1 MRNSEN
7 KRLQNIRHWTVFFM
21 VGLAL
26 SGITAFPIE
35 TEINI
40 YDRFFSENHFIQEHL
55 SSIVSFLNQV
65 SIGVH
70 ETAKNYPFIFY
81 GTDWLAFAHLL
92 LAVLFYGVYKD
103 PVRNIWI
110 VEFGMIACI
119 SVIPLAFICG
129 PIRGIPF
136 YWRIID
142 SSFGVFGII
151 PLWLIHSSI
160 KKLSTDKAT
169 FAQN

>member
-1 MRNSEN
+1 MRNTEN
-7 KRLQNIRHWTVFFM
+7 KRLQCIRRWTVFFM
-21 VGLAL
+21 IGLAL

-40 YDRFFSENHFIQEHL
+40 YDRFFSNNHFIQEHF
-55 SSIVSFLNQV
+55 STISGFLNQV
-65 SIGVH
+65 SIAVH
-70 ETAKNYPFIFY
+70 DTAKNYPFIFY

-92 LAVLFYGVYKD
+92 LAILFYGVYKD

-129 PIRGIPF
+129 PIRGIPL

-142 SSFGVFGII
+142 SSFGQFGII
-151 PLWLIHSSI
+151 PLWIMRRQILYMQRI
-160 KKLSTDKAT
+160 
-169 FAQN
+169 

>member
-1 MRNSEN
+1 MRNTEN
-7 KRLQNIRHWTVFFM
+7 KRLKNIRRWTVIFM
-21 VGLAL
+21 LGLAL

-40 YDRFFSENHFIQEHL
+40 YDRYFSNNQFIRENF
-55 SSIVSFLNQV
+55 SSIADFLNQV

-70 ETAKNYPFIFY
+70 DTAKNYPFIFY
-81 GTDWLAFAHLL
+81 GTDWLAFVHLL
-92 LAVLFYGVYKD
+92 LALLFYGVYKD

-142 SSFGVFGII
+142 SCFGVFGII
-151 PLWLIHSSI
+151 PLWIMRRQILYMQII
-160 KKLSTDKAT
+160 
-169 FAQN
+169 

>member
-1 MRNSEN
+1 M
-7 KRLQNIRHWTVFFM
+7 L
-21 VGLAL
+21 GLAL

-40 YDRFFSENHFIQEHL
+40 YDRYFSNNQFIRENF
-55 SSIVSFLNQV
+55 SSIADFLNQV

-70 ETAKNYPFIFY
+70 DTAKNYPFIFY
-81 GTDWLAFAHLL
+81 GTDWLAFVHLL
-92 LAVLFYGVYKD
+92 LALLFYGVYKD

-129 PIRGIPF
+129 PIRGIPL

-142 SSFGVFGII
+142 SSFGLFGII
-151 PLWLIHSSI
+151 PLWIMRRQIQNGLSSE
-160 KKLSTDKAT
+160 
-169 FAQN
+169 

>member
-1 MRNSEN
+1 MRNTEN
-7 KRLQNIRHWTVFFM
+7 KRLKNIRRWTVIFM
-21 VGLAL
+21 LGLAL

-40 YDRFFSENHFIQEHL
+40 YDRYFSNNQFIRENF
-55 SSIVSFLNQV
+55 SSIADFLNQV

-70 ETAKNYPFIFY
+70 DTAKNYPFIFY
-81 GTDWLAFAHLL
+81 GTDWLAFAHIL
-92 LAVLFYGVYKD
+92 LALLFYGVYKD

-142 SSFGVFGII
+142 SCFGVFGII
-151 PLWLIHSSI
+151 PLWIMRRQILKQH
-160 KKLSTDKAT
+160 KE
-169 FAQN
+169 